1 MEIQTA
7 FAQDAQTLLVVD
19 DDPVMHDLIGRFIG
33 RAGLRM
39 ESAFTGEEGLQKA
52 RELKP
57 SAVTLD
63 VIMPGMDGW
72 ALLRELKKD
81 PALSAIPVIMMSIVD
96 DKNFAF
102 SMGADDYLLKPVSR
116 KELICVLA
124 RSINRQAAAA
134 PIPVV

>member
-1 MEIQTA
+1 
-7 FAQDAQTLLVVD
+7 VD
-19 DDPVMHDLIGRFIG
+19 DDPVMHDLIGRYLL
-33 RAGLRM
+33 RAGVRL

-81 PALSAIPVIMMSIVD
+81 PALAAIPVIMMSIVD

-116 KELICVLA
+116 KELISVLA
-124 RSINRQAAAA
+124 RSMNRQGAAAA
-134 PIPVV
+134 VPVV